1 MKATWA
7 FRSTTIALLALTSAG
22 ISGCTQAGRVLVK
35 IDQQKLQRKIG
46 KRFPKT
52 IGKLAI
58 RIRIEKPQLRLD
70 PKQNRIV
77 VAMPVTG
84 TLLGVPLAQTRA
96 VVSGGIRYQRKNA
109 TVYLT
114 DPRIERLEATR
125 LPPRVSERVRGVLQ
139 RFVSRHLT
147 EIPIH
152 RLRGNRN
159 WLKRALLHKAWVCQ
173 NKLCLE
179 IGI

>member
-96 VVSGGIRYQRKNA
+96 VVSGGIPLSTKKRDGLSDRSAHRKAGSDAPSPSSFRARPRRA
-109 TVYLT
+109 TALRQSSPHR
-114 DPRIERLEATR
+114 DPHSSPAR
-125 LPPRVSERVRGVLQ
+125 
-139 RFVSRHLT
+139 
-147 EIPIH
+147 
-152 RLRGNRN
+152 
-159 WLKRALLHKAWVCQ
+159 
-173 NKLCLE
+173 
-179 IGI
+179 